1 MKIFVLSGALTLGVL
16 MHAITADAQDK
27 KDLWT
32 EAQTVTL
39 NGADN
44 KEVGTAKLLQIPNG
58 VLVRLTLTKA
68 TPGIHAFHVHAVGK
82 CEGPEFT
89 SAGSHFNPTS
99 KKHGLLSQEGSHAGD
114 LPNVIVPDSGAVTVE
129 TVIPH
134 VTLKAGDHTLADAD
148 GAALVL
154 HASADDY
161 TTDPTGNAG
170 GRMAC
175 GVVALPQASA
185 AK

>member
-1 MKIFVLSGALTLGVL
+1 MKFSMFFVALVVAVHLLGAATS
-16 MHAITADAQDK
+16 AQDK
-27 KDLWT
+27 KDPWA

-39 NGADN
+39 NDAEN

-58 VLVRLTLTKA
+58 VLVRLTLTKVA
-68 TPGIHAFHVHAVGK
+68 PGPHAFHVHAVGK

-89 SAGSHFNPTS
+89 SAGGHFNPTS
-99 KKHGLLSQEGSHAGD
+99 KKHGLISAEGSHAGD
-114 LPNVIVPDSGAVTVE
+114 LPNVIVPDSGAVIVE

-148 GAALVL
+148 GSALIL
-154 HASADDY
+154 HAGTDDY

-175 GVVALPQASA
+175 GVIAPLQAA
-185 AK
+185 ATK